1 MLVLTR
7 KKDESIIIADDIE
20 ISIVDI
26 SKGHVKIGIN
36 APAHITIH
44 RKEVYDSIKAENVRA
59 ALVSAS
65 DVSRIKDIFNLSEED
80 DD

>member
-7 KKDESIIIADDIE
+7 KKNESIIIADNIE

-36 APAHITIH
+36 APRNITVH
-44 RKEVYDSIKAENVRA
+44 RKEVYEAIRRENIQA
-59 ALVSAS
+59 AKVSAVDIS
-65 DVSRIKDIFNLSEED
+65 KLKDIFNKKD
-80 DD
+80 DDK